1 MPQAIASSTPSVVS
15 DPADEVPQIEK
26 VVTEPQLPAADIGFT
41 PWLQVL
47 GGFFLMFNSWGI
59 LVSYGSFQAYYTS
72 GGGITDEHNPSNIAW
87 IGSVE
92 ALLTLLGAALAGK
105 WFDAGYFR
113 FLAIIGTFFT
123 VFGLMMTS
131 LATKYY
137 QVMLAQGVVTGAGM
151 ALFCVTSVA
160 LPSTWFVAHRGL
172 AVGIVSTGAS
182 VAGIIYP
189 IMFHQL
195 LPQVGFPWTVR
206 IMGFLVLGTLMIS
219 IAVLRQRLPP
229 KKRAGLL
236 DWESFKQVE
245 FALYTAGIF
254 VSFLGFFN
262 LLSYVQPW
270 ITAED
275 LDTKGLPAF
284 YVLPIINA
292 ASIIG
297 RTVPNYISDHI
308 GPLNVQV
315 PGSLIAGILVLCWL
329 PVHSIG
335 GLLTIGILYGI
346 FSGTLISILP
356 PAIASM
362 TSDMTRFGARTGV
375 IFAALAFGSLI
386 GTPVTGALVQSQHG
400 SYDGAR
406 IWSGVCLVAGSVLI
420 FFSRM
425 IKAHWAL
432 MVKV

>member
-1 MPQAIASSTPSVVS
+1 MSQNSTAPSSIM
-15 DPADEVPQIEK
+15 ADDHSSK
-26 VVTEPQLPAADIGFT
+26 VLKTENGVEGLELPATDVGLT

-59 LVSYGSFQAYYTS
+59 LVSYGVFQTYYTS
-72 GGGITDEHNPSNIAW
+72 GGGITDEHKPSNIAW
-87 IGSVE
+87 IGSIE
-92 ALLTLLGAALAGK
+92 ALLCLFGAALAGK
-105 WFDAGYFR
+105 WVDAGYFR
-113 FLAIIGTFFT
+113 VLAIIGTFLT
-123 VFGLMMTS
+123 VLGLMMTS

-137 QVMLAQGVVTGAGM
+137 QFMLAQGVLTGAGM
-151 ALFCVTSVA
+151 AMFCVTSVA

-195 LPQVGFPWTVR
+195 IPQVGFPWTVR

-229 KKRAGLL
+229 RKRTGLF
-236 DWESFKQVE
+236 DWDALKQLE
-245 FALYTAGIF
+245 FSLYTVGIF

-262 LLSYVQPW
+262 LLSFVGPW
-270 ITAED
+270 IAAEK
-275 LDTKGLPAF
+275 LNTLGLPAF

-297 RTVPNYISDHI
+297 RTVPNYIADSI

-315 PGSLIAGILVLCWL
+315 PGALIAGILVLCWL
-329 PVHSIG
+329 PVHTMG

-346 FSGTLISILP
+346 FSGALVSIP
-356 PAIASM
+356 PTAIASM
-362 TSDMTRFGARTGV
+362 TADMTRFGARTGIV
-375 IFAALAFGSLI
+375 FAVMALGALI
-386 GTPVTGALVQSQHG
+386 GTPVTGALVESQHG

-406 IWSGVCLVAGSVLI
+406 IWSGTCLIAGSVLV

-425 IKAHWAL
+425 VKARWAL

>member
-26 VVTEPQLPAADIGFT
+26 VATEPQLPVADIGFT

-59 LVSYGSFQAYYTS
+59 LVSYGSFQTYYTS
-72 GGGITDEHNPSNIAW
+72 GGGITDEHKPSNIAW

-113 FLAIIGTFFT
+113 ILMVIGTFIT

-137 QVMLAQGVVTGAGM
+137 QVMLAQGIVTGAGM

-195 LPQVGFPWTVR
+195 IPQVGFPWTVR

-219 IAVLRQRLPP
+219 ISVLRQRLPP
-229 KKRAGLL
+229 KKRVG
-236 DWESFKQVE
+236 
-245 FALYTAGIF
+245 
-254 VSFLGFFN
+254 
-262 LLSYVQPW
+262 
-270 ITAED
+270 
-275 LDTKGLPAF
+275 
-284 YVLPIINA
+284 
-292 ASIIG
+292 
-297 RTVPNYISDHI
+297 
-308 GPLNVQV
+308 
-315 PGSLIAGILVLCWL
+315 
-329 PVHSIG
+329 
-335 GLLTIGILYGI
+335 
-346 FSGTLISILP
+346 
-356 PAIASM
+356 
-362 TSDMTRFGARTGV
+362 
-375 IFAALAFGSLI
+375 
-386 GTPVTGALVQSQHG
+386 
-400 SYDGAR
+400 
-406 IWSGVCLVAGSVLI
+406 
-420 FFSRM
+420 
-425 IKAHWAL
+425 
-432 MVKV
+432 